1 MARTQLQRHVQFLA
15 ELGVLGWSHDSAWR
29 GRPERG
35 RPDDDDLGPAKPAD
49 GREAI
54 SAGEVLSAIRADLGD
69 CTRCQLSGLGRT
81 QVVFG
86 VGNPEAD
93 LMFVGEA
100 PGREEDVKG
109 IPFVGRAGQLLTKI
123 IESIGASRDSVY
135 IANVIKCRPPQ
146 NRNPEPDEVST
157 CEPFL
162 LAQIDAI
169 QPKVIV
175 ALGAFA
181 ARTLLQSDAPIS
193 RLRGR
198 EYAYRGATLI
208 PTFHPAY
215 LLRNPESK
223 REVWEDM
230 KRVRSLLAELP

>member
-1 MARTQLQRHVQFLA
+1 M
-15 ELGVLGWSHDSAWR
+15 
-29 GRPERG
+29 
-35 RPDDDDLGPAKPAD
+35 
-49 GREAI
+49 
-54 SAGEVLSAIRADLGD
+54 
-69 CTRCQLSGLGRT
+69 
-81 QVVFG
+81 
-86 VGNPEAD
+86 
-93 LMFVGEA
+93 
-100 PGREEDVKG
+100 
-109 IPFVGRAGQLLTKI
+109 
-123 IESIGASRDSVY
+123 
-135 IANVIKCRPPQ
+135 
-146 NRNPEPDEVST
+146 ST

>member
-1 MARTQLQRHVQFLA
+1 MAARGQLQRHVQFLA
-15 ELGVLGWSHDSAWR
+15 ELGVSGWSRDSAWR
-29 GRPERG
+29 DRPERG
-35 RPDDDDLGPAKPAD
+35 RPAKSAD
-49 GREAI
+49 GREAKT
-54 SAGEVLSAIRADLGD
+54 AGEVLSDIRTDLGE

-123 IESIGASRDSVY
+123 IESIGASRESVY

-146 NRNPEPDEVST
+146 NRNPEPVEVST

-198 EYAYRGATLI
+198 EYAFRGATLI

-230 KRVRSLLAELP
+230 KRVRSLLTDAP